1 MGRMLKEIG
10 GSRLDLMVEEGH
22 EEEWEDVD
30 SEEEMK
36 PLGRK
41 SIEKMN
47 KREGK
52 EMKQQKSSQIEKI
65 A

>member
-1 MGRMLKEIG
+1 MGTMLREIG
-10 GSRLDLMVEEGH
+10 GSRLDLMVEDGQ
-22 EEEWEDVD
+22 EEDWEDVD
-30 SEEEMK
+30 SEEEIK
-36 PLGRK
+36 PLQRK